1 MRSTTSRSMTLKPGK
16 RFLSKYWFLVISAS
30 LITLLKCHFGTIT
43 FNPDSSDSWF
53 FDHHAWMIWQTFS
66 PLDNLLFN
74 VHPRTMILLLISCY
88 FCITKHC
95 HFGTITSDSDS
106 ITLEWF
112 GNIFPHF
119 SPVECL
125 SWNHFCSLILWH
137 VHFGTVILP
146 PHFPLICM
154 TILVL
159 LLLIPV
165 HFRVFGYKKEPPQ
178 KLGAVW
184 LFQLLTPRHSG
195 VWSR

>member
-1 MRSTTSRSMTLKPGK
+1 MRSTTSISMTLKAGK

-43 FNPDSSDSWF
+43 SNPDSSDSWF

-66 PLDNLLFN
+66 SLDNLLLD
-74 VHPRTMILLLISCY
+74 VLPRTMILLLISCY

-119 SPVECL
+119 PLLNVLLKPFLFTNPLTCPFWYCYSSPSFSPHL
-125 SWNHFCSLILWH
+125 HDHL
-137 VHFGTVILP
+137 GTVISDSCSLP
-146 PHFPLICM
+146 SFW
-154 TILVL
+154 V
-159 LLLIPV
+159 
-165 HFRVFGYKKEPPQ
+165 
-178 KLGAVW
+178 
-184 LFQLLTPRHSG
+184 
-195 VWSR
+195 